1 MRNTAIDRVKFISSI
16 MIIFIH
22 IQFPDEFGQI
32 MNAIARVGVPIFF
45 MVSGYFAYGNSREKL
60 KTKAIKILYL
70 FVFAYISFIVVKMA
84 LLSNGAEIISYLCD
98 IINFESL
105 LNIIVFNSV
114 SGAYYAWFL
123 IALLYCYLM
132 CIIFNNNINKFT
144 YALIPIVLAIHILF
158 GEWSLLS
165 GGSAV
170 SRMYIRNFWLMGMP
184 FFLIGHMLKAYEKN
198 ITKNVS
204 NGLLIFSLV
213 LGLAS
218 SVFERTKTQNLE
230 LFVGTIIASVAVF
243 LLCIKNGKEKQ
254 PNKFDYF
261 MSEVTLPIY
270 IIHPLIVE
278 IVKFLSFG
286 KAFSTALL
294 YWHPV
299 AAVIIT
305 LLAATI
311 YYILKIN
318 VKKRVK
324 IGIS

>member
-1 MRNTAIDRVKFISSI
+1 MKKHS
-16 MIIFIH
+16 
-22 IQFPDEFGQI
+22 
-32 MNAIARVGVPIFF
+32 
-45 MVSGYFAYGNSREKL
+45 EKH
-60 KTKAIKILYL
+60 
-70 FVFAYISFIVVKMA
+70 F
-84 LLSNGAEIISYLCD
+84 
-98 IINFESL
+98 
-105 LNIIVFNSV
+105 
-114 SGAYYAWFL
+114 
-123 IALLYCYLM
+123 
-132 CIIFNNNINKFT
+132 
-144 YALIPIVLAIHILF
+144 
-158 GEWSLLS
+158 
-165 GGSAV
+165 
-170 SRMYIRNFWLMGMP
+170 
-184 FFLIGHMLKAYEKN
+184 
-198 ITKNVS
+198 

-213 LGLAS
+213 LRLAS
-218 SVFERTKTQNLE
+218 SVLERTKTQNLE
-230 LFVGTIIASVAVF
+230 LFVGTIIASVVF

-278 IVKFLSFG
+278 IIKFLSYG
-286 KAFSTALL
+286 KALSTSLL

>member
-84 LLSNGAEIISYLCD
+84 LLSNGAEIISYLCG

-132 CIIFNNNINKFT
+132 CIIFNNNINKFA
-144 YALIPIVLAIHILF
+144 YVLIPIVLAIHILF

-198 ITKNVS
+198 IVKNIS

-230 LFVGTIIASVAVF
+230 LFVGTIIASVAIF
-243 LLCIKNGKEKQ
+243 LLCIKNGKKKQ
-254 PNKFDYF
+254 PSRFDYF

-278 IVKFLSFG
+278 IIKFLSYG
-286 KAFSTALL
+286 KALSTSLL
-294 YWHPV
+294 YWRPV
-299 AAVIIT
+299 VAVIIT

-324 IGIS
+324 IGIP

>member
-1 MRNTAIDRVKFISSI
+1 M
-16 MIIFIH
+16 
-22 IQFPDEFGQI
+22 
-32 MNAIARVGVPIFF
+32 
-45 MVSGYFAYGNSREKL
+45 
-60 KTKAIKILYL
+60 
-70 FVFAYISFIVVKMA
+70 
-84 LLSNGAEIISYLCD
+84 
-98 IINFESL
+98 
-105 LNIIVFNSV
+105 
-114 SGAYYAWFL
+114 
-123 IALLYCYLM
+123 
-132 CIIFNNNINKFT
+132 
-144 YALIPIVLAIHILF
+144 
-158 GEWSLLS
+158 
-165 GGSAV
+165 
-170 SRMYIRNFWLMGMP
+170 
-184 FFLIGHMLKAYEKN
+184 
-198 ITKNVS
+198 
-204 NGLLIFSLV
+204 
-213 LGLAS
+213 
-218 SVFERTKTQNLE
+218 FERTKTQNLE

-324 IGIS
+324 IVIS

>member
-132 CIIFNNNINKFT
+132 CIIFNNNIN
-144 YALIPIVLAIHILF
+144 
-158 GEWSLLS
+158 
-165 GGSAV
+165 
-170 SRMYIRNFWLMGMP
+170 
-184 FFLIGHMLKAYEKN
+184 
-198 ITKNVS
+198 
-204 NGLLIFSLV
+204 
-213 LGLAS
+213 
-218 SVFERTKTQNLE
+218 
-230 LFVGTIIASVAVF
+230 
-243 LLCIKNGKEKQ
+243 
-254 PNKFDYF
+254 
-261 MSEVTLPIY
+261 
-270 IIHPLIVE
+270 
-278 IVKFLSFG
+278 
-286 KAFSTALL
+286 
-294 YWHPV
+294 
-299 AAVIIT
+299 
-305 LLAATI
+305 
-311 YYILKIN
+311 
-318 VKKRVK
+318 
-324 IGIS
+324 